1 MITSCTSNN
10 PRYKDFGDD
19 EVIIPAPPSSE
30 WEFKEFVGAASGW
43 KKSVSPQKSVKPFFV
58 HRETGESTAAGA
70 PRPNR
75 PSKSTGFE
83 HKKTGRRLWARKD
96 TNGEVRWRTA
106 GVKRYQSSAPSH
118 GHTSKCTWSN
128 NSHFCHA
135 ENNEGRF
142 EFWLT
147 CSRTACLNS
156 ARLVGVYFFT

>member
-1 MITSCTSNN
+1 LITSCTSNN

-106 GVKRYQSSAPSH
+106 GVKEIPVE
-118 GHTSKCTWSN
+118 CTKPW
-128 NSHFCHA
+128 SHF
-135 ENNEGRF
+135 EVYVVQQF
-142 EFWLT
+142 SFL
-147 CSRTACLNS
+147 SR
-156 ARLVGVYFFT
+156 RK